1 MYGQEDAYKKFIVK
15 DKIWLYGMDPE
26 EVSNLLG
33 AYGWRVLEHLG
44 YEALAERYVKRTGRK
59 LPSMAIERMVYA
71 EKM

>member
-1 MYGQEDAYKKFIVK
+1 
-15 DKIWLYGMDPE
+15 MDPE
-26 EVSNLLG
+26 EVANLLG

-44 YEALAERYVKRTGRK
+44 YEELAERYVKRTGRK